1 MLCRRKRPEI
11 EGECGRGRKLQCLT
25 YFPFDVR
32 SKRRTL
38 KRNTDLHHF
47 TQTFRQFL
55 QLKISKSNFPC
66 LLQTQ
71 STWKRSAR
79 DFDNM
84 RIQMRL
90 FLTWKREKVRRPLCW
105 VLALTVAGWM
115 AGPTYWGFL
124 SFGFFCGKIPSLWDG
139 QHETPQV

>member
-32 SKRRTL
+32 SKRRNL
-38 KRNTDLHHF
+38 KRNADLHHSA
-47 TQTFRQFL
+47 QTFRQFL
-55 QLKISKSNFPC
+55 QLKISKPNFPF
-66 LLQTQ
+66 LLQTPSPRQ
-71 STWKRSAR
+71 RSTC
-79 DFDNM
+79 DFDGV

-90 FLTWKREKVRRPLCW
+90 FLTWKPDKVRRPLCW

-115 AGPTYWGFL
+115 AGPTHWGFL
-124 SFGFFCGKIPSLWDG
+124 SFRFFCDRNPSLWDWWP
-139 QHETPQV
+139 EIPQV